1 MSIAKLPVSKRVNIT
16 VETESNDYTYD
27 NVKEYHLPASMT
39 DTPILK
45 IVKKDGNMVSFN
57 WLHVTNVE
65 EITDEE
71 LSELNDTEQGD

>member
-1 MSIAKLPVSKRVNIT
+1 MSVSKLQFKKVNIT

-71 LSELNDTEQGD
+71 LEELDGTE

>member
-1 MSIAKLPVSKRVNIT
+1 MSIAKLPFKKVNLA
-16 VETESNDYTYD
+16 VETESNDYTYG

-71 LSELNDTEQGD
+71 LSELDDTEQSD